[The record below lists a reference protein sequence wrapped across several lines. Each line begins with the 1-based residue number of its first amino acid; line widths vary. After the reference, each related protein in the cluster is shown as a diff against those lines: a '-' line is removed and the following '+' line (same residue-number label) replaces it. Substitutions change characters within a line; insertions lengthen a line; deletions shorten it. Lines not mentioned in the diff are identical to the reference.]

1 MILHVKKYSLYY
13 LVLLGLLVPLI
24 ILEKEVH
31 FIIWALTSVFVV
43 VVLFFLERIRYHQ
56 KFKALQQ
63 EKLVA
68 DLALLKSQINP
79 HFFFN
84 TLNNLYGLT
93 IKNSKKA
100 PEVILGLSEMMRY
113 TIYKGKEELVTLEEE
128 VNYMESFIS
137 LQEIRLVKASKVTFV
152 KRIENPKYKIAP
164 LLFIILV
171 ENAFKHG
178 SEKLGKD
185 AFVKISC
192 QDSST
197 EICLEV
203 ENSFDADEK
212 NEQGIGLDNLKKRL
226 SLLYPNKYELNLV
239 TKDNIYKATLKIFK

>member
-1 MILHVKKYSLYY
+1 MILHIKKYSLYY
-13 LVLLGLLVPLI
+13 LVLIGLLVPLI

-43 VVLFFLERIRYHQ
+43 VVFFFLERIRYYQ
-56 KFKALQQ
+56 KFKVLQQ

-113 TIYKGKEELVTLEEE
+113 TIYKGKEEFVALEEE
-128 VNYMESFIS
+128 INYLESFIS
-137 LQEIRLVKASKVTFV
+137 LQEIRLVTASKVTFI
-152 KRIENPKYKIAP
+152 KRIENPKYKVTP

-192 QDSST
+192 RDSSS

-203 ENSFDADEK
+203 ENSFDTDERSEK
-212 NEQGIGLDNLKKRL
+212 GIGIDNLKKRL
-226 SLLYPNKYELNLV
+226 SLLYPNKYELDLV
-239 TKDNIYKATLKIFK
+239 TADNTHKATLKIFK